1 MRFSSRL
8 RATEY
13 LDAAEHEPAQLDVTL
28 DHLVAVNRWLGGTRV
43 VLKHLRQWLP
53 EGGGGG
59 RGRGG
64 GGCSRVLDVG
74 TGAGDIPRAIVA
86 WAAKGRRVVDVHGVD
101 IQLSIA
107 FRARDRCASESSI
120 RVAVA
125 DGMRLPFADNTFDV
139 ATSSMTLHHLDD
151 SDTHAFVAELSRVST
166 RAVIINDLERHPINY
181 YGARVLAA
189 TVWRADR
196 YTRHDGPISVL
207 RSFSPRELRRVGEK
221 AGLRNV
227 VVHRHFPYRL
237 ALVGQPV

>member
-8 RATEY
+8 WAAEH
-13 LDAAEHEPAQLDVTL
+13 LDAAKHEPAQLDLTL
-28 DHLVAVNRWLGGTRV
+28 DHLAAVNRWLGGTRV
-43 VLKHLRQWLP
+43 VLKHMRQWLP
-53 EGGGGG
+53 EGE
-59 RGRGG
+59 

-74 TGAGDIPRAIVA
+74 TGAGDIPRAIVG
-86 WAAKGRRVVDVHGVD
+86 WAAKDRRAVDVHAVD
-101 IQLSIA
+101 VQVPIA

-125 DGMRLPFADNTFDV
+125 DGMRLPFANNTFDV

-151 SDTHAFVAELSRVST
+151 SHTYAFVAELSRVST

-189 TVWRADR
+189 TVWRTDR

-237 ALVGQPV
+237 ALVGQPA

>member
-1 MRFSSRL
+1 MRFPSRI
-8 RATEY
+8 RATEH
-13 LDAAEHEPAQLDVTL
+13 LDSHQHEPAQLDLTL

-53 EGGGGG
+53 EGGGGA
-59 RGRGG
+59 
-64 GGCSRVLDVG
+64 GCARVLDVG

-86 WAAKGRRVVDVHGVD
+86 WAAKGRQAVDVHGVD
-101 IQLSIA
+101 IQVPIA
-107 FRARDRCASESSI
+107 FQARDRCASESSI

-125 DGMRLPFADNTFDV
+125 DGMRLPFADNAFDV

-166 RAVIINDLERHPINY
+166 RAVIINDLERHAINY
-181 YGARVLAA
+181 YGACVLAA

-207 RSFSPRELRRVGEK
+207 RSFSPRELHRVGEK

-237 ALVGQPV
+237 ALVGQPA

>member
-8 RATEY
+8 QATEH
-13 LDAAEHEPAQLDVTL
+13 LDAAKHEPAQLDLTL
-28 DHLVAVNRWLGGTRV
+28 DHLATVNRWLGGTRV
-43 VLKHLRQWLP
+43 VLKHLRQWLL
-53 EGGGGG
+53 E
-59 RGRGG
+59 

-74 TGAGDIPRAIVA
+74 TGGGDIPRAIVA
-86 WAAKGRRVVDVHGVD
+86 WAAKGRRAVDVHGVD
-101 IQLSIA
+101 IQVPIA
-107 FRARDRCASESSI
+107 FRARDRCASESLI

-151 SDTHAFVAELSRVST
+151 SHTHVFVAELSRVST

-181 YGARVLAA
+181 YGARVLAV
-189 TVWRADR
+189 TVWRTDR

-207 RSFSPRELRRVGEK
+207 RSFSPRELHRVGEK

-227 VVHRHFPYRL
+227 VVYRHFPYRL
-237 ALVGQPV
+237 ALVGQPA

>member
-1 MRFSSRL
+1 MRFPSRI
-8 RATEY
+8 RATEH
-13 LDAAEHEPAQLDVTL
+13 LDSHQHEPAQLDMTL

-43 VLKHLRQWLP
+43 VLKHLLQWLP

-59 RGRGG
+59 GR
-64 GGCSRVLDVG
+64 SRVLDVG

-86 WAAKGRRVVDVHGVD
+86 WAAKGRQAVDVHGVD
-101 IQLSIA
+101 IQVPIA
-107 FRARDRCASESSI
+107 FQARDRCASESSI

-125 DGMRLPFADNTFDV
+125 DGMRLPFADNAFDV

-207 RSFSPRELRRVGEK
+207 RSFSPRELHRVGEK

-237 ALVGQPV
+237 ALVGQPA

>member
-1 MRFSSRL
+1 M
-8 RATEY
+8 
-13 LDAAEHEPAQLDVTL
+13 
-28 DHLVAVNRWLGGTRV
+28 
-43 VLKHLRQWLP
+43 VLKHLRQWLL
-53 EGGGGG
+53 E
-59 RGRGG
+59 

-74 TGAGDIPRAIVA
+74 TGGGDIPRAIVA
-86 WAAKGRRVVDVHGVD
+86 WAAKGRRAVDVHGVD
-101 IQLSIA
+101 IQVPIA
-107 FRARDRCASESSI
+107 FQARDRCASESSI

-151 SDTHAFVAELSRVST
+151 SHTQVFVAELSRVST

-189 TVWRADR
+189 TVWRTDR

-207 RSFSPRELRRVGEK
+207 RSFSPRELRRVGER
-221 AGLRNV
+221 AGVRNV

-237 ALVGQPV
+237 ALVGQPA

>member
-8 RATEY
+8 RATEH

-28 DHLVAVNRWLGGTRV
+28 DHLAAVNRWLGGTRV
-43 VLKHLRQWLP
+43 VLRHLRQWLP
-53 EGGGGG
+53 EDE
-59 RGRGG
+59 GG

-74 TGAGDIPRAIVA
+74 TGAGDIPRAIVG

-101 IQLSIA
+101 IQVPIA

-151 SDTHAFVAELSRVST
+151 SHTHVFVAELSRVST

-181 YGARVLAA
+181 YGARMLAL
-189 TVWRADR
+189 TVWRTDR

-237 ALVGQPV
+237 ALVGQPA

>member
-8 RATEY
+8 WAAEH
-13 LDAAEHEPAQLDVTL
+13 LDAAKHEPAQLDLTL
-28 DHLVAVNRWLGGTRV
+28 DHLAAVNRWLGGTRV
-43 VLKHLRQWLP
+43 VLKHLRRWLP
-53 EGGGGG
+53 E
-59 RGRGG
+59 RGY
-64 GGCSRVLDVG
+64 SRVLDVG
-74 TGAGDIPRAIVA
+74 TGAGDIPRAIVG
-86 WAAKGRRVVDVHGVD
+86 WAAKGRRAVDVHGVD
-101 IQLSIA
+101 IQVPIA

-139 ATSSMTLHHLDD
+139 ATSSMTLHHIDD
-151 SDTHAFVAELSRVST
+151 SHTHAFVAELSRVST

-181 YGARVLAA
+181 YGASVLAA

-237 ALVGQPV
+237 ALVGQPA

>member
-8 RATEY
+8 WAAEH
-13 LDAAEHEPAQLDVTL
+13 LDAAKHEPAQLDLTL
-28 DHLVAVNRWLGGTRV
+28 DHLAAVNRWLGGTRV
-43 VLKHLRQWLP
+43 VLKHLHQWLP
-53 EGGGGG
+53 EGESD
-59 RGRGG
+59 
-64 GGCSRVLDVG
+64 CSRVLDVG
-74 TGAGDIPRAIVA
+74 TGAGDIPRAIVG
-86 WAAKGRRVVDVHGVD
+86 WAAKGGRVVDVHGVD
-101 IQLSIA
+101 IQVPIA

-120 RVAVA
+120 RVAVS

-151 SDTHAFVAELSRVST
+151 SHTDAFVAELGRVST

-181 YGARVLAA
+181 YGARMLAA
-189 TVWRADR
+189 TVWRTDR

-237 ALVGQPV
+237 ALVGQPA

>member
-8 RATEY
+8 WAAEY
-13 LDAAEHEPAQLDVTL
+13 LDARKHEPAQLDQTL
-28 DHLVAVNRWLGGTRV
+28 DHLAAVNRWLGGTRV
-43 VLKHLRQWLP
+43 VLEHLRQWLP
-53 EGGGGG
+53 EGGGG
-59 RGRGG
+59 GG

-74 TGAGDIPRAIVA
+74 TGAGDIPRAIVG

-101 IQLSIA
+101 IQVPIA

-151 SDTHAFVAELSRVST
+151 SHTHVFVAELSRVST

-189 TVWRADR
+189 TVWRTDR

-237 ALVGQPV
+237 ALVGQPA

>member
-8 RATEY
+8 WATEH
-13 LDAAEHEPAQLDVTL
+13 LDAAEHEPAQLDLTL
-28 DHLVAVNRWLGGTRV
+28 DHLTAVNRWLGGTRV
-43 VLKHLRQWLP
+43 VLRHLRQWLSED
-53 EGGGGG
+53 EGG
-59 RGRGG
+59 GG

-74 TGAGDIPRAIVA
+74 TGAGDIPRAIVG

-101 IQLSIA
+101 IQVPIA

-151 SDTHAFVAELSRVST
+151 SHTHIFVAELSRVST

-181 YGARVLAA
+181 YGARMLAA
-189 TVWRADR
+189 TVWRTDR

-237 ALVGQPV
+237 ALVGQPA

>member
-8 RATEY
+8 QATEH
-13 LDAAEHEPAQLDVTL
+13 LDAAKHEPAQLDLTL
-28 DHLVAVNRWLGGTRV
+28 DHLAAVNRWLGGTRV

-53 EGGGGG
+53 EGECGGGG
-59 RGRGG
+59 R
-64 GGCSRVLDVG
+64 CSRVLDVG
-74 TGAGDIPRAIVA
+74 TGAGDIPRAIVG
-86 WAAKGRRVVDVHGVD
+86 WAAKERRVVDVHGVD
-101 IQLSIA
+101 IQVPIA

-166 RAVIINDLERHPINY
+166 RVVIINDLERHPINY

-189 TVWRADR
+189 TVWRTDR

>member
-8 RATEY
+8 LATEH
-13 LDAAEHEPAQLDVTL
+13 LDAAEHEPAQLDITL
-28 DHLVAVNRWLGGTRV
+28 DHLAAVNRWLGGTRV

-59 RGRGG
+59 

-74 TGAGDIPRAIVA
+74 MGAGDIPRAIVV
-86 WAAKGRRVVDVHGVD
+86 WAAKGRRAVDVHGVD
-101 IQLSIA
+101 IQVPIA

-120 RVAVA
+120 RVTVA

-151 SDTHAFVAELSRVST
+151 SHTHAFVAELSRVST

-181 YGARVLAA
+181 YGARVLAV
-189 TVWRADR
+189 TVWRTDR

-207 RSFSPRELRRVGEK
+207 RSFSPGELRRVGEK

-227 VVHRHFPYRL
+227 VVHRHFPYRI
-237 ALVGQPV
+237 ALVGQPA

>member
-8 RATEY
+8 RATEH

-28 DHLVAVNRWLGGTRV
+28 DHLAAVNRWLGGTRV
-43 VLKHLRQWLP
+43 VLRHLRQWLP
-53 EGGGGG
+53 E
-59 RGRGG
+59 GG

-74 TGAGDIPRAIVA
+74 TGAGDIPRAIVG

-101 IQLSIA
+101 IQVPIA

-151 SDTHAFVAELSRVST
+151 SHTHIFVAELSRVST

-181 YGARVLAA
+181 YGARMLAA
-189 TVWRADR
+189 TVWRTDR

-237 ALVGQPV
+237 ALVGQPA